1 MNADLIMFF
10 FCKNRQEQLG
20 QNTVKQQTTG
30 VKIQSTVTRHTHIF
44 FDILRFDSLVW
55 GVCWI
60 ESPKGEAAKKAI
72 TRTESRVY
80 VRCCFGSYM
89 RFTFKANQP
98 SVLQQMKEG
107 DSGSGKPQW
116 DSGKMTGVCQR
127 WVPMCS
133 SCFWMHPEVIFV
145 DVTGCRTL
153 SSRTAGM
160 TLLVSCMFN
169 MKTTDCSFIKHTG
182 AVF

>member
-1 MNADLIMFF
+1 MLTWLCSSFAKTDKGSWGRTQSI
-10 FCKNRQEQLG
+10 
-20 QNTVKQQTTG
+20 QQTTG

-72 TRTESRVY
+72 TRRESRVY
-80 VRCCFGSYM
+80 VRCCSGSYM

-116 DSGKMTGVCQR
+116 DSGKNVCQR

-133 SCFWMHPEVIFV
+133 SCFWLHPEVIFV

-160 TLLVSCMFN
+160 TLVVSCIFN

>member
-10 FCKNRQEQLG
+10 FCKNRQGQLG
-20 QNTVKQQTTG
+20 QDTVKQQTTG
-30 VKIQSTVTRHTHIF
+30 VKIQSTVMRHTHIF

-72 TRTESRVY
+72 TRRESRVY
-80 VRCCFGSYM
+80 VKCCFGSYM

-116 DSGKMTGVCQR
+116 DWKKWQESARGESPCVPHVSGCILR
-127 WVPMCS
+127 S
-133 SCFWMHPEVIFV
+133 S
-145 DVTGCRTL
+145 
-153 SSRTAGM
+153 
-160 TLLVSCMFN
+160 LL
-169 MKTTDCSFIKHTG
+169 TWQDAEH
-182 AVF
+182 